1 MHSGNQKSESVIMPC
16 FIGSCESHG
25 DKITPFKWAKLASR
39 KGNYEGEQFLLKLA
53 GANLTNKIMSEAI
66 IDQITRLEMHYAE
79 QEHTLQAL
87 NDVVARQD
95 QELSR
100 ITNELKLLTQQYQTL
115 KSHLPEQFDP
125 AEKPPHY

>member
-1 MHSGNQKSESVIMPC
+1 
-16 FIGSCESHG
+16 
-25 DKITPFKWAKLASR
+25 
-39 KGNYEGEQFLLKLA
+39 
-53 GANLTNKIMSEAI
+53 MSEAI

-125 AEKPPHY
+125 DEKPPHY